1 MLNRR
6 GQGAFEI
13 MLLII
18 VVLGALLAMNIY
30 MKRGIM
36 GKLRESTDQ
45 MGEQFSAQY
54 SDVNILTTYTSNRDE
69 TLETDGLSKS
79 AIKGDENQTRSGHE
93 AVSANLTA
101 EKLF

>member
-36 GKLRESTDQ
+36 GKLRESSDQ
-45 MGEQFSAQY
+45 IGEQFSAQY
-54 SDVNILTTYTSNRDE
+54 SDVNLSTSYVSNRNE
-69 TLETDGLSKS
+69 TIVANGLSVS
-79 AIKGDENQTRSGHE
+79 SIRGTENQTRSGYE
-93 AVSANLTA
+93 AINTNLSV
-101 EKLF
+101 EKTF